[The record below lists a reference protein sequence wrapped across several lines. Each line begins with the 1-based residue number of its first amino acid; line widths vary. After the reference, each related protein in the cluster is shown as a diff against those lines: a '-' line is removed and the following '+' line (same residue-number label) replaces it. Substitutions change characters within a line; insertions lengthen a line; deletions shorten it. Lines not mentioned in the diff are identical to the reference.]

1 MHVFLTAHR
10 CAVRPGSGVCGQNAA
25 GVLPADSTSRE
36 RLTLSPREEWM
47 VAVEKCASSFSL
59 QHIVQR
65 SSAGRACE
73 REEVCAVANAQSAFA
88 TAHTSKASATGV

>member
-47 VAVEKCASSFSL
+47 VAVEKCTSRIFPQLPSED
-59 QHIVQR
+59 
-65 SSAGRACE
+65 RARGVHAKE
-73 REEVCAVANAQSAFA
+73 RKYVLWQMRK
-88 TAHTSKASATGV
+88 AHLPQYILLKRAPQA